1 MRQWPWV
8 LLLHAL
14 FLQLAAYIVRPAAAY
29 RALELGVEPA
39 LLGLIAASFALLPL
53 FIAVL
58 VGRATDAGHQ
68 RAVLLGGAVLM
79 AGAGAG
85 LVFASSSLELLLLW
99 NVVLGLGHLM
109 CVVGQQSRIA
119 EGESGRLDAAF
130 GLYTFAGSAGQAVG
144 PLLITVFGGGRVLP
158 DTRALFL
165 AYTAS
170 AVVLLVLTFPLV
182 RRPRRTG
189 RAPLRPGASRGSL
202 GSAFT
207 RTTRQSRGKLFGAM
221 VVSAMVLGA
230 IDLIAV
236 YLPALGV
243 ERGIPAA
250 VVGILLSVRAGAT
263 MASRLYLGPL
273 VARFGRAELI
283 ALSTAVSALAVGALA
298 APLNLVVLAAVLVVA
313 GVALGIGQPLT
324 MTVISLEAPTGTQG
338 TWLALRLSANRLG
351 QSAIPAGVGLVAAAA
366 GVAGVFGVTAAG
378 LALVAGGSWYSLRKG
393 RG

>member
-1 MRQWPWV
+1 
-8 LLLHAL
+8 
-14 FLQLAAYIVRPAAAY
+14 
-29 RALELGVEPA
+29 
-39 LLGLIAASFALLPL
+39 
-53 FIAVL
+53 

-68 RAVLLGGAVLM
+68 RIVLLGGAFLM

-85 LVFASSSLELLLLW
+85 LIFWSSSLELLLLW

-109 CVVGQQSRIA
+109 GVIGQQSRIA

-144 PLLITVFGGGRVLP
+144 PLLITVFGGGRVVP

-165 AYTAS
+165 AYTGS
-170 AVVLLVLTFPLV
+170 AIVMLALTVPLVLRSRYP
-182 RRPRRTG
+182 G
-189 RAPLRPGASRGSL
+189 RAAAGRRDVPRGGL
-202 GSAFT
+202 KSAFT
-207 RTTRQSRGKLFGAM
+207 RTTRESRGKLFGAM

-230 IDLIAV
+230 VDLIAV

-273 VARFGRAELI
+273 VARFGRSWLI
-283 ALSTAVSALAVGALA
+283 VLSTAVSALAVGALA
-298 APLNLVVLAAVLVVA
+298 APLNLWVLAGVLVVA

-324 MTVISLEAPTGTQG
+324 MTVISLEAPAGTRG

-378 LALVAGGSWYSLRKG
+378 LAVVAAGSG
-393 RG
+393 

>member
-1 MRQWPWV
+1 MRKWPWV

-39 LLGLIAASFALLPL
+39 FLGLIAASFALIPL

-68 RAVLLGGAVLM
+68 RPVLLGGAVLM
-79 AGAGAG
+79 AGAGVG
-85 LVFASSSLELLLLW
+85 LVFWSSSLGLLLLW

-109 CVVGQQSRIA
+109 GVVGQQSRIA
-119 EGESGRLDAAF
+119 EGESGRLDSAF

-144 PLLITVFGGGRVLP
+144 PLLITVFGGARVVP
-158 DTRALFL
+158 DTQGLFL
-165 AYTAS
+165 AYTVS
-170 AVVLLVLTFPLV
+170 AVVLLALTFPLV
-182 RRPRRTG
+182 ARSRHRGPSARPPVPR
-189 RAPLRPGASRGSL
+189 SSL
-202 GSAFT
+202 MSAFT
-207 RTTRQSRGKLFGAM
+207 RTTRQSRGRLFGAM

-230 IDLIAV
+230 VDLIAV

-273 VARFGRAELI
+273 VARFGRARLI
-283 ALSTAVSALAVGALA
+283 VLSTGVSALAVGALA
-298 APLNLVVLAAVLVVA
+298 APLDTWALAGVLGVA
-313 GVALGIGQPLT
+313 GLALGIGQPLT
-324 MTVISLEAPTGTQG
+324 MTVISLEAPPGTRG

-378 LALVAGGSWYSLRKG
+378 LGLVAAGSWYSLRNG